1 MKKVVLVLFAIGVI
15 GLVSSAP
22 ALALQL
28 DFVPS
33 AQTINQ
39 GGTASVDIVATLA
52 QPAGALGE
60 IVSAYDLDVAYDP
73 SIVTATGVTFGT
85 WLGDE
90 ALFEALTSFNLAP
103 GLIDFAEVS
112 FLSDAELALLQG
124 TGPITLATLSFSGD
138 NPGTSPLSFVHYGD
152 GFNDIKGW
160 NNTAYLTP
168 TLNTGSITVVTTG
181 VPEPCTLLL
190 LGLGLF
196 GFAGL
201 RRKAKR

>member
-73 SIVTATGVTFGT
+73 SIVTAVALSFGNM
-85 WLGDE
+85 LGGPSDSLQS
-90 ALFEALTSFNLAP
+90 AVGTSGLVDLAE
-103 GLIDFAEVS
+103 LS
-112 FLSDAELALLQG
+112 FLSDAALAALQG
-124 TGPITLATLSFSGD
+124 TGPITLATLYFSGD
-138 NPGTSPLSFVHYGD
+138 NLGTSPLTFANYGD
-152 GFNDIKGW
+152 GFNDIKGA
-160 NNTAYLTP
+160 NNDPYLTP
-168 TLNTGSITVVTTG
+168 TLNSGSITVVTTG
-181 VPEPCTLLL
+181 VPEPASLLL
-190 LGLGLF
+190 LGFGMVGLV
-196 GFAGL
+196 GF
-201 RRKAKR
+201 RKKIRV